1 MIYVSIYVSFMNNHD
16 YNPLTVLARLRE
28 VVIDKISCRANFNF
42 NLCIEFVIPNTTLSS
57 ASVNDYNNTL

>member
-1 MIYVSIYVSFMNNHD
+1 MNIHD

-42 NLCIEFVIPNTTLSS
+42 NLCIEFVIPNSRLSS